1 MSISRKIRIVFLFL
15 LIALFSRK
23 TIAAPELPFHDPE
36 LTISMD
42 FDGARLNDILKLLSM
57 QSGLNFIASESVKDR
72 KVTLFLDKV
81 AIRSA
86 MEKLFKANNL
96 TYELDEDSNI
106 FIVKDWGK
114 PQLETVTKVFYLKY
128 ASVESSFLEQ
138 EKKNAMED
146 ESSSSS
152 SSTKEEET
160 GILIVLEKMLS
171 TNGSVVE
178 DRRTNSIIVTDVPSR
193 MQQIEKVIAEID
205 VPQPQIMLEVE
216 MLDVS
221 KNTVDKL
228 GFNWSGAGSFSL
240 SVLSA
245 ARWTSFPFGG
255 FKSSSSK
262 SGLIQQGDGSDSTA
276 DKGIVEFSNLAMTLD
291 FLRVLTDTKSLARP
305 KILTL
310 NNETAEIKITTNE
323 AIGLSTSTTGSSTET
338 TTTTKEAEREETGV
352 SLKVTP
358 QINTD
363 TGEITMFLVPT
374 VSEAKLGATFDNVQY
389 KDPEV
394 RSTKSTVRIKDGE
407 TIILGGL
414 IRTELSVSETKLP
427 IFGDMPIIGALFR
440 HKNADVNRER
450 ELLVFITPHIVKDSN
465 FMLAKAK
472 KTVLPDREQSAS
484 TGFDRS
490 SSIDSSLNRF
500 EQKDR

>member
-1 MSISRKIRIVFLFL
+1 MSSNYKFRIVFSFF
-15 LIALFSRK
+15 LIALFSQK
-23 TIAAPELPFHDPE
+23 ILAAPELPFNDPE

-72 KVTLFLDKV
+72 KITLFLDKV

-114 PQLETVTKVFYLKY
+114 PQLETVTRVFYLKY
-128 ASVESSFLEQ
+128 ASVESSNLEK

-146 ESSSSS
+146 SSSTSSS
-152 SSTKEEET
+152 SSTKTVES

-171 TNGSVVE
+171 ANGSVVE
-178 DRRTNSIIVTDVPSR
+178 DRRTNSIIVTDIPSR
-193 MQQIEKVIAEID
+193 MQQIEKVVAEID

-228 GFNWSGAGSFSL
+228 GFNWASAGSFSL
-240 SVLSA
+240 SVISA
-245 ARWTSFPFGG
+245 ARYTTFPFSA
-255 FKSSSSK
+255 FKSSPPEH
-262 SGLIQQGDGSDSTA
+262 GVIQQGDGYGDDRGVVT
-276 DKGIVEFSNLAMTLD
+276 FSNLGLTLD
-291 FLRVLTDTKSLARP
+291 FLRTLTDTKSLARP
-305 KILTL
+305 KILSL
-310 NNETAEIKITTNE
+310 NNETAEIKITTKE
-323 AIGLSTSTTGSSTET
+323 AIGLSQSTTGGDSGT
-338 TTTTKEAEREETGV
+338 TTTTKAAEREETGV

-358 QINTD
+358 QINVES
-363 TGEITMFLVPT
+363 GEITMFLVPT
-374 VSEAKLGATFDNVQY
+374 VSEAKLGATFDEVQY

-414 IRTELSVSETKLP
+414 IRSELSQSETKLP
-427 IFGDMPIIGALFR
+427 IFGDMPIVGALFR
-440 HKNADVNRER
+440 HKNADINRER
-450 ELLVFITPHIVKDSN
+450 ELLVFITPHIIKDAN

-472 KTVLPDREQSAS
+472 KNVLPDREQSAA
-484 TGFDRS
+484 TGFDRF
-490 SSIDSSLNRF
+490 SSINTSLNRF
-500 EQKDR
+500 EQKDK

>member
-1 MSISRKIRIVFLFL
+1 MSSNFKFRI
-15 LIALFSRK
+15 LFSFFLISLFSQK
-23 TIAAPELPFHDPE
+23 ILAAPELPFNDPD

-72 KVTLFLDKV
+72 KITLFLDKV

-128 ASVESSFLEQ
+128 ASVESSNLEK
-138 EKKNAMED
+138 EKKSAMEED
-146 ESSSSS
+146 SSTS
-152 SSTKEEET
+152 SSTKEEES
-160 GILIVLEKMLS
+160 GILIILEKMLS

-178 DRRTNSIIVTDVPSR
+178 DRRTNSIIVTDIPSR
-193 MQQIEKVIAEID
+193 MQQIEKVVAEID

-228 GFNWSGAGSFSL
+228 GFNWASAGSFSL
-240 SVLSA
+240 SVISA
-245 ARWTSFPFGG
+245 ARYTTFPFSA
-255 FKSSSSK
+255 FKTTSPDNK
-262 SGLIQQGDGSDSTA
+262 IIQSGDGYGDDRGVVT
-276 DKGIVEFSNLAMTLD
+276 FSNLGLTLD
-291 FLRVLTDTKSLARP
+291 FLRTLTDTKSLARP

-323 AIGLSTSTTGSSTET
+323 AIGLSTSTTGSSSET
-338 TTTTKEAEREETGV
+338 TTTTKAAEREETGV

-363 TGEITMFLVPT
+363 TGEITMFLIPT
-374 VSEAKLGATFDNVQY
+374 VSEAKLGATFDDVQY

-414 IRTELSVSETKLP
+414 IRTELSQSETKLP
-427 IFGDMPIIGALFR
+427 IFGDMPIVGALFR
-440 HKNADVNRER
+440 HKNADINRER
-450 ELLVFITPHIVKDSN
+450 ELLVFITPHIIKDSN

-472 KTVLPDREQSAS
+472 KTVLPDREQSAA
-484 TGFDRS
+484 TGFDRF
-490 SSIDSSLNRF
+490 SSINTSLNRF
-500 EQKDR
+500 EQKDK

>member
-1 MSISRKIRIVFLFL
+1 L

-23 TIAAPELPFHDPE
+23 TLAAPELPFHDPE

-72 KVTLFLDKV
+72 KITLFLDKV

-128 ASVESSFLEQ
+128 ASVESSFLEK

-146 ESSSSS
+146 DSSSSS
-152 SSTKEEET
+152 SSSAKEET

-193 MQQIEKVIAEID
+193 MHQIEKVIAEID

-240 SVLSA
+240 SVISA
-245 ARWTSFPFGG
+245 ARWTTFPFAG
-255 FKSSSSK
+255 FKSSPPQH
-262 SGLIQQGDGSDSTA
+262 GIIQQGDGSGTS

-323 AIGLSTSTTGSSTET
+323 AIGLSTSTSGSSTET

-358 QINTD
+358 QVNAD

-374 VSEAKLGATFDNVQY
+374 VSEAKLGATFENVQY

-414 IRTELSVSETKLP
+414 IRTELSQSETKLP
-427 IFGDMPIIGALFR
+427 IFGDLPIVGALFR